1 MYYVMA
7 QMMMMWIC
15 VCDCYELIHVQQQYY
30 NDNFVR
36 LLERSSRY
44 VGWTDLIKPCIR
56 AGSTVIH
63 MCMQPCVQ
71 LVPTTSNKLLYTH
84 LGVVFPMGKGG
95 EFNKQQ
101 KYSLLMNATSKTT

>member
-63 MCMQPCVQ
+63 MCMQPCVR

-84 LGVVFPMGKGG
+84 LGG

-101 KYSLLMNATSKTT
+101 KYRFTYECNFHEYVAIQC